1 MNTRE
6 RLFDRIQMLPSQSIH
21 EDIASGI
28 IHGIGILI
36 SIAALVLLVVFASLS
51 SNVAQVIAFSIFG
64 GFAVFYYLCSTFHHS
79 LTHYKA
85 KRVFRIMEQ
94 SAVYLFFASTIFP
107 LHLVI
112 MNSSW
117 SWIFFLITA
126 ILCIIG
132 ILNLFL
138 NKKNSNDIKFV
149 INLLLV
155 NFLVIGILV
164 SLKHFTPDF
173 KIFFVPGCILYLI
186 GFWFATMNGMKYN
199 QSVTHSLSLIA
210 SILHFFAFFEL
221 INLY

>member
-1 MNTRE
+1 VNTKE
-6 RLFDRIQMLPSQSIH
+6 RLYDRIQMLPSQSIP

-36 SIAALVLLVVFASLS
+36 SIAALVILVVFASLKG
-51 SNVAQVIAFSIFG
+51 NVAQVIAFSIFG
-64 GFAVFYYLCSTFHHS
+64 GFAVLYYLCSTFHHS

-94 SAVYLFFASTIFP
+94 SAVYLFFAGTIFP
-107 LHLVI
+107 LHFVI
-112 MNSSW
+112 MNSTW

-138 NKKNSNDIKFV
+138 NKKNSNDIKFI
-149 INLLLV
+149 INILLV

-164 SLKHFTPDF
+164 SLKYFTPDF
-173 KIFFVPGCILYLI
+173 KTFFVPGCILYLI

-199 QSVTHSLSLIA
+199 QSITHSFSLIA
-210 SILHFFAFFEL
+210 TILHFFAFLEL
-221 INLY
+221 ISF